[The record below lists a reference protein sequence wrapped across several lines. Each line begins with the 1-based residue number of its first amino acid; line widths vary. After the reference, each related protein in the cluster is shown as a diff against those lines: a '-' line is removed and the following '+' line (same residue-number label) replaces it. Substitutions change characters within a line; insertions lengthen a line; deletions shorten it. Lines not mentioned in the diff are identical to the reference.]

1 MGSERARVEGGGF
14 TSASG
19 SVRGVVAIQL
29 LSPAVPGTARRLGM
43 VVSAP
48 WDPTAWR
55 GRFDQCFY
63 RLLPTPPSPEMEVF
77 FLPEF

>member
-48 WDPTAWR
+48 LGPY
-55 GRFDQCFY
+55 GLEGQ
-63 RLLPTPPSPEMEVF
+63 V
-77 FLPEF
+77 

>member
-1 MGSERARVEGGGF
+1 MGSGRARVEGGGF
-14 TSASG
+14 SSASG

-48 WDPTAWR
+48 LGPY
-55 GRFDQCFY
+55 GLEGQ
-63 RLLPTPPSPEMEVF
+63 V
-77 FLPEF
+77 